1 MESKTRKGAA
11 NLTVEQVA
19 GKLGKRPETIRRMLR
34 TGKLAGEKIGG
45 GEWRVPTSSLEAET
59 QALSLHELS
68 HIRDW
73 AVFPKGLPDRLVRE
87 MLRRGYFRKPIVLYE
102 LDRAEAAAR
111 QILAEAKNESRAV
124 DASLIA
130 EAKRILSIRG
140 KRGRAA
146 TA

>member
-1 MESKTRKGAA
+1 MESKTRKRAA

-19 GKLGKRPETIRRMLR
+19 GKLGKRPETVRRMLR
-34 TGKLAGEKIGG
+34 TGKLAGEKIEGT
-45 GEWRVPTSSLEAET
+45 GEWRVPTSSLTAEPP
-59 QALSLHELS
+59 ALSHHELR
-68 HIRDW
+68 HMRDW

-111 QILAEAKNESRAV
+111 QILAEAKNKSRAV

-130 EAKRILSIRG
+130 EAKRILSIRHG
-140 KRGRAA
+140 ERGPRQ
-146 TA
+146 